1 MGKWVLV
8 ISNKNRNDGNIVF
21 ELTEL
26 CKRILNLRYKQR
38 QLEFVKLILKHRA
51 FHDYLRL
58 YFENSEKP
66 TTWDTIDIMK
76 YCDLY
81 KIESEST
88 YKRRAST
95 IRGWVEWIL
104 ELTRI

>member
-1 MGKWVLV
+1 M
-8 ISNKNRNDGNIVF
+8 I
-21 ELTEL
+21 E
-26 CKRILNLRYKQR
+26 
-38 QLEFVKLILKHRA
+38 
-51 FHDYLRL
+51 
-58 YFENSEKP
+58 
-66 TTWDTIDIMK
+66 IMK

-104 ELTRI
+104 DLTRI